1 MEALKLAIKNAV
13 TTGFVDEQTESFLE
27 YRPSIL
33 TNDPIIN
40 EKVLTTILD
49 ELRTCESFFLSV
61 AFITTG
67 GISSLMGTLLDLQLK
82 GVCGKILVSEYLNF
96 TEPEA
101 LRKIKQLSNV
111 ELKIAK
117 ESDFHSKGF
126 LFTHSSYYTIII
138 GSSNITHSALTKNKE
153 WNLKVT
159 AHKDSELFSQT
170 IKEFNKVFDTSH
182 EVTNE
187 YLSKYSFVYNSE
199 KKLRS
204 GLRKALLKDTEVK
217 LLPNEMQ
224 KLALQNLQKLRDVGK
239 NKALLISATGTG
251 KTLLSAFDVLREK
264 PKRLLFLVHRS
275 NIANKAMES
284 FQQVIGVEKTFSLY
298 SSKNLNEN
306 ADYVFSTIQ
315 TFSRDEH
322 LLKFSKEHFDYIV
335 IDETH
340 RASAASY
347 QKILNHFTPNFLL
360 GMTATPERTDS
371 KDIFEIFDYNIAYE
385 IRLHDAL
392 EHEMLVPFHYF
403 GISDI
408 EINGQLIN
416 ENVKIKELTKIERV
430 NHITE
435 KIQLFGT
442 DDGIIR
448 GLIFCS
454 DIEECKLLSDEFNN
468 RGYKTLALDGNSSEA
483 ERSRAIDLLET
494 DDLEIKLDYIFT
506 VDIFNEGIDIPKVNQ
521 IVMLRPTQSAI
532 IFVQQLGRGLR
543 KFEGKS
549 YVTVID
555 FIGNYQNN
563 FLVPI
568 ALFGDRSYGK
578 DNLRKLVNRPEKAIY
593 GASTIYFDRIVKERI
608 FQSINNGKLQ
618 EKRMLVSDY
627 KSLKGKIGRIPKMM
641 DFVNFG
647 ERDPFQYVTKFDSYY
662 AFLISQNES
671 ITLTNKFNLDLLTFL
686 SQEVLNPIRY
696 VDIHLLK
703 TIIIER
709 EISIENYFEKYEL
722 ETKNKLEAKTFEH
735 AISVANGLFNTINEN
750 KKLVKI
756 GISRNYSVLRIKNDK
771 ITFGENLAEL
781 SKIQDI
787 KDQLID
793 LCNYS
798 MYKLQKQ
805 SKTESVK
812 NDFILNQKYTRKDV
826 FKILRWDEN
835 PVAQNV
841 GGYMVE
847 KNKKDCAIFVNYHK
861 EDTISATTKY
871 HDRFISRNELIW
883 MSKNKRYLTSPDV
896 KSISN
901 QKETNMRIPL
911 FVKKSNFEDTDFYF
925 LGNLKLIESS
935 PRELTILDDN
945 NKNVP
950 VVEFNFLLENPVEKS
965 LYDYLLEDIPEEKK
979 GKKTLKLN

>member
-13 TTGFVDEQTESFLE
+13 TTGFVDERTESFLE

-33 TNDPIIN
+33 TNDISIN

-61 AFITTG
+61 AFITSG
-67 GISSLMGTLLDLQLK
+67 GVTSIMGTLLDLEQK
-82 GVCGKILVSEYLNF
+82 GISGKILVSEYLNF

-111 ELKIAK
+111 ELKIAR

-138 GSSNITHSALTKNKE
+138 GSSNITHGALTKNKE

-170 IKEFNKVFDTSH
+170 IKEFNKVFESSH
-182 EVTNE
+182 PVTDD
-187 YLSKYSFVYNSE
+187 YLTKYSFVYNSE
-199 KKLRS
+199 KKLRN
-204 GLRKALLKDTEVK
+204 GLRNALLKDKELK

-224 KLALQNLQKLRDVGK
+224 KIALQNLKNLREQGK

-251 KTLLSAFDVLREK
+251 KTLLSAFDVLQLK
-264 PKRLLFLVHRS
+264 PKRILFLVHRS

-284 FQQVIGVEKTFSLY
+284 FRKVIGNEKTFGFY
-298 SSKNLNEN
+298 SSKQQNEN
-306 ADYVFSTIQ
+306 VDYLFSTIQ

-322 LLKFSKEHFDYIV
+322 LNKFSKDTFDYIV

-340 RASAASY
+340 RASAATY
-347 QKILNHFTPNFLL
+347 QKILSHFTPRFLL

-371 KDIFEIFDYNIAYE
+371 KDVFKIFDYNIAYE

-408 EINGQLIN
+408 EIDGQLID
-416 ENVKIKELTKIERV
+416 ENVKINELTTIERV

-435 KIQLFGT
+435 KIKLFGT

-454 DIEECKLLSDEFNN
+454 DINESKFLSDEFNN

-568 ALFGDRSYGK
+568 ALFGDKSYGK

-608 FQSINNGKLQ
+608 FHSINNGKLQ
-618 EKRMLVSDY
+618 EKRILVLDY

-641 DFVNFG
+641 DFVQFG

-662 AFLISQNES
+662 AFLLSQNES
-671 ITLTNKFNLDLLTFL
+671 IPQINKFQLDLLTFL
-686 SQEVLNPIRY
+686 SQEVLNPIRF

-703 TIIIER
+703 TIITER
-709 EISIENYFEKYEL
+709 ELEINDYFKRYFE
-722 ETKNKLEAKTFEH
+722 ETKSHLEINVFEH
-735 AISVANGLFNTINEN
+735 AICIINGLFNTIKDN
-750 KKLVKI
+750 KNLVKI
-756 GISRNYSVLRIKNDK
+756 GISRNYSILEIINYK
-771 ITFGENLAEL
+771 ITIGNSLADLTE
-781 SKIQDI
+781 IQEVREY
-787 KDQLID
+787 LID

-798 MYKLQKQ
+798 IYKLQKQ
-805 SKTESVK
+805 SKVEFVK

-826 FKILRWDEN
+826 FRILKWEEN

-861 EDTISATTKY
+861 EENISATTKY
-871 HDRFISRNELIW
+871 HDRFISRNEFIW

-911 FVKKSNFEDTDFYF
+911 FVKKSNFEDTDFYY
-925 LGNLKLIESS
+925 LGNLNLIENS
-935 PRELTILDDN
+935 PKELTILDDN
-945 NKNVP
+945 NKKVP
-950 VVEFNFLLENPVEKS
+950 VVEFNFILENPVEKS
-965 LYDYLLEDIPEEKK
+965 LYDYLLEDIPEEKN
-979 GKKTLKLN
+979 KK